1 MTKLYGILQDLGECI
16 ETKSI
21 EYNLQEY
28 IGNNGFSIEKYKEL
42 KPFSSKGGIRAF
54 RGFADSKTLAHFST

>member
-21 EYNLQEY
+21 EYDLQEY
-28 IGNNGFSIEKYKEL
+28 IGNNGFSIEKIQRTKTFQFKGWYKS
-42 KPFSSKGGIRAF
+42 F
-54 RGFADSKTLAHFST
+54 